1 MKLLLTVAV
10 ATLALFEMSASG
22 QSKPATTPPAGSKTV
37 KPGTPP
43 AKVPA
48 KGSATT
54 PAEKKT
60 VSKETPGVAPPS
72 GPTEKL
78 KTVYVVPMGIKDKGQ
93 FGLDIHPQVM
103 SRLPRTLRKSA
114 QTLLYSS

>member
-1 MKLLLTVAV
+1 MIRTKILLTIAV
-10 ATLALFEMSASG
+10 ASIFLVDLSALA

-60 VSKETPGVAPPS
+60 VSKALSKMLQVLVAPLEEINRRKILGS
-72 GPTEKL
+72 LTETLMKANL
-78 KTVYVVPMGIKDKGQ
+78 VKT
-93 FGLDIHPQVM
+93 L
-103 SRLPRTLRKSA
+103 
-114 QTLLYSS
+114 